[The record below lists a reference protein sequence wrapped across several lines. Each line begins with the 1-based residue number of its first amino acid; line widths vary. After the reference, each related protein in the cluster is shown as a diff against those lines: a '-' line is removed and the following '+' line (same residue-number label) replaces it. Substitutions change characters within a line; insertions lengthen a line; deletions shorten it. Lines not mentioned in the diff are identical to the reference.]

1 MDKDGKKVWYAGKA
15 SKEELDEIERCNLCR
30 TMPQLKDTC
39 YAREYCHRQLQ
50 MEIEQRGADDHEGNH
65 A

>member
-1 MDKDGKKVWYAGKA
+1 MDKDGKKVWHAGKA
-15 SKEELDEIERCNLCR
+15 RKEELDEIDRCNLCK

-50 MEIEQRGADDHEGNH
+50 MEIEQKRG
-65 A
+65 